1 MTSQLIAAFEEMRDR
16 AARLEAAAPAGA
28 MKRKLFFRG
37 YRLSRVL
44 VYLRERAAR

>member
-28 MKRKLFFRG
+28 RKRT
-37 YRLSRVL
+37 L
-44 VYLRERAAR
+44 VFPG